1 MTLTVGQL
9 SLFDLTVVGG
19 QTFGRNSSGVF
30 LVEDFQDG
38 DKVKDL
44 VVIREATPDETLA
57 FFAAIGLVTLG

>member
-1 MTLTVGQL
+1 MTTTVGQL
-9 SLFDLTVVGG
+9 SLFDLTVVEG

-30 LVEDFQDG
+30 LTEDFQDG